1 MFERP
6 ESGDRAL
13 LVALA
18 VGEPANIEPQ
28 IREFQD
34 LAESAGAEV
43 VGLISGS
50 RRNPDPRFFVGS
62 GKADEIAAAVEATG
76 ADLAIFNHPLS
87 PSQER
92 NLERHLKCRV
102 LDRSGLILDIFAQR
116 ARSHEGKLQVEL
128 AQLRHMSTR
137 LVRGWT
143 HLERQKGGIGLRG
156 PGETQLETDRRLLAA
171 RIKHI
176 ERRLE
181 KVQRAREQGRQA
193 RRRNETP
200 TVALVGYTNA
210 GKSTL
215 FNRLT
220 EAQVYAADQL
230 FATLDPT
237 LRRLDLAPHQS
248 VILADTVGFVRDLPH
263 ELIAAFKA
271 TLTETREA
279 ALLLHVIDASDPERE
294 VHVEQ
299 VESVLEEIGAGEV
312 PIWCVYN
319 KIDCVPSA
327 DEGGTPAR
335 FEAGGDTLWVS
346 AVTGAGVEALQTRLA
361 NHFTETMFRGWVA
374 LPAAAGRLRS
384 RLFAER
390 AVEAEQTGADGR
402 MHLRLNVPERLLR
415 ALLREAGLEPDP
427 HRLRVGAA
435 EAPVA
440 EPAEPDLAEAGHP
453 GS

>member
-1 MFERP
+1 LFERP
-6 ESGDRAL
+6 ESGDRTL

-18 VGEPANIEPQ
+18 IGDVADMEAQ
-28 IREFQD
+28 TQEFRD
-34 LAESAGAEV
+34 LAESAGADV
-43 VGLISGS
+43 VGVISGS
-50 RRNPDPRFFVGS
+50 RRQPDSRFFIGS
-62 GKADEIAAAVEATG
+62 GKADEVAAVVASSG
-76 ADLAIFNHPLS
+76 ADVAIFNHPLS

-156 PGETQLETDRRLLAA
+156 PGETQLETDRRLLAG

-176 ERRLE
+176 ERRLD

-193 RRRNETP
+193 RRRAETP

-220 EAQVYAADQL
+220 EARVYVADQL

-279 ALLLHVIDASDPERE
+279 ALLLHVIDASDLERDA
-294 VHVEQ
+294 HIAQ
-299 VESVLEEIGAGEV
+299 VEDVLEEIGAGEV
-312 PIWCVYN
+312 PIWRIYN
-319 KIDCVPSA
+319 KIDQLPDGDA
-327 DEGGTPAR
+327 AR
-335 FEAGGDTLWVS
+335 FGGDALWLS
-346 AVTGAGVEALQTRLA
+346 AVTGAGLEELEQRLA
-361 NHFTETMFRGWVA
+361 RHFTETMFRGWVS
-374 LPAAAGRLRS
+374 LPAASGRLRS
-384 RLFAER
+384 RLFAEK
-390 AVEAEQTGADGR
+390 AVESEQTGAAGV
-402 MHLRLNVPERLLR
+402 MHLRLNLPERSLR
-415 ALLREAGLEPDP
+415 ALLREAGLDEDP
-427 HRLRVGAA
+427 QRLRIGR
-435 EAPVA
+435 EPGTDDPGGQEPV
-440 EPAEPDLAEAGHP
+440 LAET
-453 GS
+453 SRRS

>member
-1 MFERP
+1 LFERP
-6 ESGDRAL
+6 ESGDRTL

-18 VGEPANIEPQ
+18 IGDVADMEAQ
-28 IREFQD
+28 TQEFRD
-34 LAESAGAEV
+34 LAESAGADV
-43 VGLISGS
+43 VGVISGS
-50 RRNPDPRFFVGS
+50 RRQPDSRFFVGS
-62 GKADEIAAAVEATG
+62 GKADEVAAAVASAG
-76 ADLAIFNHPLS
+76 ADVAIFNHPLS

-156 PGETQLETDRRLLAA
+156 PGETQLETDRRLLAG

-176 ERRLE
+176 ERRLD

-193 RRRNETP
+193 RRRAETP

-215 FNRLT
+215 FNRMT
-220 EAQVYAADQL
+220 EAQVYVADQL

-279 ALLLHVIDASDPERE
+279 ALLLHVIDASDPERDA
-294 VHVEQ
+294 HIAQ
-299 VESVLEEIGAGEV
+299 VEDVLEEIGAGEV
-312 PIWCVYN
+312 PIWRIYN
-319 KIDCVPSA
+319 KIDQLPDA
-327 DEGGTPAR
+327 DDGDTRR
-335 FEAGGDTLWVS
+335 FGGDALWLS
-346 AVTGAGVEALQTRLA
+346 AVTGVGLAELEQRLA
-361 NHFTETMFRGWVA
+361 RHFTETMFRGWVS
-374 LPAAAGRLRS
+374 LPAASGRLRS
-384 RLFAER
+384 RLFAEK
-390 AVEAEQTGADGR
+390 AVESEQTGAAGV
-402 MHLRLNVPERLLR
+402 MHLRLNLPERSLR
-415 ALLREAGLEPDP
+415 ALLREAGLDEDP
-427 HRLRVGAA
+427 ESLRVGR
-435 EAPVA
+435 
-440 EPAEPDLAEAGHP
+440 EPGADDPGDQQPALAET
-453 GS
+453 SRRS